1 MCCFPRKPAPGA
13 ILEAARGRPCQVS
26 FPHRQPLSCRI
37 CQGFSRRKRRQR
49 GLPCSGIH
57 GQTTLSRYFWRAMP
71 GRSGKRDFESE
82 MVDVLAAPQQA
93 KTDAALRTLGLIST
107 AHWVSHFHLFV
118 LPMLF
123 PFLKEQ
129 LGVGYIELGLALTIF
144 AVTSGLTQA
153 PIGYIADHIGARKVL
168 LMGLTLGGLA
178 LIMLGLHLSYPFLIA
193 SAVLLG
199 LANSVYHPAD
209 YAILS
214 AHMDEARMGRA
225 FSIHTFA
232 GFLGGAVAPAI
243 MAALVATTGGFGA
256 LIVAGAVG
264 PLVAL
269 LLLIVGIPDA
279 SAADRH
285 VDGAPAPQQNII
297 TPTLMVLTVFFLLLS
312 LSSAGIGNFGV
323 VALMSGYGA
332 SFSSANIALTAF
344 LGFSAVGVLAG
355 GFLAD
360 RTRRH
365 GQVAAACFA
374 INAAIVFIIATATLS
389 ALLLT
394 TAMAMAGFLGGVIA
408 PSRDMLVRSAVPAGA
423 AGRAFGIVSTGFNL
437 GGIVSP
443 LLFGWI
449 MDQNRPH
456 WVFGASVIFMILTVL
471 LALFT
476 DRGPQQ
482 RPAGADARL
491 MHS

>member
-1 MCCFPRKPAPGA
+1 
-13 ILEAARGRPCQVS
+13 
-26 FPHRQPLSCRI
+26 
-37 CQGFSRRKRRQR
+37 
-49 GLPCSGIH
+49 
-57 GQTTLSRYFWRAMP
+57 
-71 GRSGKRDFESE
+71 
-82 MVDVLAAPQQA
+82 MVDVVAAPQQA
-93 KTDAALRTLGLIST
+93 RTDASLRTLVAIST
-107 AHWVSHFHLFV
+107 AHWVSHFHLMA

-129 LGVGYIELGLALTIF
+129 LGVGYVELGFALTVF

-153 PIGYIADHIGARKVL
+153 PIGYLADRIGARKVL
-168 LMGLTLGGLA
+168 LMGLTLGGFA
-178 LIMLGLHLSYPFLIA
+178 LIMLGLHLSYSLLIA

-243 MAALVATTGGFGA
+243 VAALVAVTGGYGA

-264 PLVAL
+264 PAVAL
-269 LLLIVGIPDA
+269 LLVIVGIPDA
-279 SAADRH
+279 SAADRK
-285 VDGAPAPQQNII
+285 VDGVRAPQQSVI
-297 TPTLMVLTVFFLLLS
+297 TPAIILLTIFFTLLS
-312 LSSAGIGNFGV
+312 LSNAGIGNFGV

-332 SFSSANIALTAF
+332 SFSSANLALTAF
-344 LGFSAVGVLAG
+344 LGASAIGVLAG
-355 GFLAD
+355 GVLAD

-365 GQVAAACFA
+365 GQVAAACYA
-374 INAAIVFIIATATLS
+374 VNAAIVLIIATIHLQS
-389 ALLLT
+389 LLLMA
-394 TAMAMAGFLGGVIA
+394 AMATAGFLGGVIA
-408 PSRDMLVRSAVPAGA
+408 PSRDMLVRNAAPPGA

-449 MDQNRPH
+449 MDQNWPQ
-456 WVFGASVIFMILTVL
+456 WVFGASVVFMILTVL
-471 LALFT
+471 LALVT
-476 DRGPQQ
+476 DRSPQASSEA
-482 RPAGADARL
+482 PDARL
-491 MHS
+491 MHR

>member
-1 MCCFPRKPAPGA
+1 
-13 ILEAARGRPCQVS
+13 
-26 FPHRQPLSCRI
+26 
-37 CQGFSRRKRRQR
+37 
-49 GLPCSGIH
+49 
-57 GQTTLSRYFWRAMP
+57 
-71 GRSGKRDFESE
+71 
-82 MVDVLAAPQQA
+82 MVDVLTAPQQTKA
-93 KTDAALRTLGLIST
+93 DASLRTLAAIST

-129 LGVGYIELGLALTIF
+129 LGVGYIELGFALTVF
-144 AVTSGLTQA
+144 AVISGLTQA
-153 PIGYIADHIGARKVL
+153 PIGYLADHIGARKVL
-168 LMGLTLGGLA
+168 LMGLTLGGVA
-178 LIMLGLHLSYPFLIA
+178 LIMLGLHLSYSWLIA

-243 MAALVATTGGFGA
+243 VAALVTMTGGHGA

-269 LLLIVGIPDA
+269 LLLVVGIPDA
-279 SAADRH
+279 SAADRKI
-285 VDGAPAPQQNII
+285 DGVHAPLQNII
-297 TPTLMVLTVFFLLLS
+297 TPTLIVLTIFFMLLS

-344 LGFSAVGVLAG
+344 LGFSAIGVLAG

-374 INAAIVFIIATATLS
+374 INAAIVFIIAMVALPS
-389 ALLLT
+389 LLLT
-394 TAMAMAGFLGGVIA
+394 IAIASAGGLGGVIA
-408 PSRDMLVRSAVPAGA
+408 SSRDRLVRNAAPAGA

-449 MDQNRPH
+449 MDQNMPH

-476 DRGPQQ
+476 DRSPQVGP
-482 RPAGADARL
+482 AEADARL
-491 MHS
+491 MHP